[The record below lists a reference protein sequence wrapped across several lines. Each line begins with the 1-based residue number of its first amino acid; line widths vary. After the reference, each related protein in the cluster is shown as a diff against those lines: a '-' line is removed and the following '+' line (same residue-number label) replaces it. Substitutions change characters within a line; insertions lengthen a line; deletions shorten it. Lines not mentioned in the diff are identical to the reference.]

1 MGKKNSVGHVEWRT
15 RDTERLKGF
24 YGAIFKWKF
33 KDVMPGT
40 YTQVSTGN
48 KEITG
53 GILQLQ
59 AGEQIPTGTSN
70 YISVDDLA
78 STESKILEQG
88 GKVLMS
94 KNEVPGEGWFSVFT
108 DPDGNVMAVWQAM
121 SKKERKAQKKA
132 LKAAQKAT
140 RQSAKPPKSDDGKAA
155 KKAAKKAKK
164 KAKKADRTED
174 AVA

>member
-1 MGKKNSVGHVEWRT
+1 MGKKNVVGHVEWRT
-15 RDTERLKGF
+15 RDTERLKSF
-24 YGAIFKWKF
+24 YGKIFKWKF
-33 KDVMPGT
+33 KDAMPGI

-48 KEITG
+48 REITG

-78 STESKILEQG
+78 DAESKILEQG

-140 RQSAKPPKSDDGKAA
+140 KQVSSGDKTA

-164 KAKKADRTED
+164 KAKKADRDTQA
-174 AVA
+174 AV